1 LRNREKSS
9 SLGRNIVDNFETAL
23 KRAKKSKGMIVA
35 FSFGKG
41 AHEEI
46 ARAKLH
52 EELEIEAITVQDLL
66 KNRRNNNTV

>member
-1 LRNREKSS
+1 
-9 SLGRNIVDNFETAL
+9 
-23 KRAKKSKGMIVA
+23 MIVA

-66 KNRRNNNTV
+66 KNRRKISPPKKSSI